1 MRGIRWKVMDSM
13 ERLTTDKDVSEM
25 GMFELAHNSCYIED
39 GVAKYRDFEIDMNVR
54 DLARK
59 LMVQYGHWKSC
70 EEYGLDSDNE
80 LLDDDIFD
88 DTMIENLMYETSENI
103 GLIALFYR
111 NLWAM
116 ADLRERLKVYE
127 DAEEKGLTIKMP
139 CKKEDIVYDVVLCD
153 DGKYH
158 MFEMMVCAI
167 NPFGDVRKG
176 KVWNVYLECVDD
188 CSKAYRSFYDFG
200 KTVFTVKE
208 EAEQALKKM
217 ESEG

>member
-1 MRGIRWKVMDSM
+1 M
-13 ERLTTDKDVSEM
+13 ERLTTNKDVSEM
-25 GMFELAHNSCYIED
+25 GMFELAHNSCYIKN
-39 GVAKYRDFEIDMNVR
+39 GVAKYRDFEIDMNAR

-88 DTMIENLMYETSENI
+88 DTMMENLMHEPNENI

-127 DAEEKGLTIKMP
+127 DAEEQGLLLRLPFKVGDTVYYISEGFIEP
-139 CKKEDIVYDVVLCD
+139 CKVEVIFLADYKDKDGNYSNMAEIHFDRKDCPYVSTEIYFTDIGKE
-153 DGKYH
+153 
-158 MFEMMVCAI
+158 
-167 NPFGDVRKG
+167 
-176 KVWNVYLECVDD
+176 
-188 CSKAYRSFYDFG
+188 
-200 KTVFTVKE
+200 VFLTE
-208 EAEQALKKM
+208 EQAEQALKKM